1 MSAPQEFAE
10 PERQRVIRLITA
22 LAVPRR
28 MPDDVEALAADAR
41 LIDDLGFDSVRL
53 IELTMALERAFGLPP
68 QRPENLATINTVD
81 DVVTFALTAAKDSA

>member
-10 PERQRVIRLITA
+10 PERQKVIRLITA

-28 MPDDVEALAADAR
+28 MPEDVAADAR

-68 QRPENLATINTVD
+68 QRPENLATITTVD
-81 DVVTFALTAAKDSA
+81 DVVTFALTAAKDPL

>member
-1 MSAPQEFAE
+1 M
-10 PERQRVIRLITA
+10 IRLITA

-28 MPDDVEALAADAR
+28 MPDDVADGAR

-68 QRPENLATINTVD
+68 QRLENLASITTVD
-81 DVVTFALTAAKDSA
+81 DVVTFVSNT

>member
-28 MPDDVEALAADAR
+28 LPGDVAADAR
-41 LIDDLGFDSVRL
+41 LVDDLGFDSVRL

-68 QRPENLATINTVD
+68 QRPENLATITTVD
-81 DVVTFALTAAKDSA
+81 DVVTFALTAAKDSL

>member
-1 MSAPQEFAE
+1 MSAAEEFRE

-28 MPDDVEALAADAR
+28 TPEDVAADAR

-81 DVVTFALTAAKDSA
+81 DVVTFALTAAKDSL

>member
-10 PERQRVIRLITA
+10 PQRQQVIRLITA

-28 MPDDVEALAADAR
+28 MPEDVGADAR

-68 QRPENLATINTVD
+68 QRPENLATITTVD
-81 DVVTFALTAAKDSA
+81 DVVTFALTAAKDSL

>member
-1 MSAPQEFAE
+1 MSAAQEFGE

-28 MPDDVEALAADAR
+28 TPEDVAADAR

-81 DVVTFALTAAKDSA
+81 DVVTFALTAAKDSL

>member
-28 MPDDVEALAADAR
+28 MPGDVAADAR
-41 LIDDLGFDSVRL
+41 LVDDLGFDSVRL

-68 QRPENLATINTVD
+68 QRPENLATITTVD
-81 DVVTFALTAAKDSA
+81 DVVTFALTAAKDSL

>member
-28 MPDDVEALAADAR
+28 MPEDVAADAR

-68 QRPENLATINTVD
+68 QRPENLATITTVD
-81 DVVTFALTAAKDSA
+81 DVVTFALTAAKDSL

>member
-28 MPDDVEALAADAR
+28 MPEDVAADAR

-53 IELTMALERAFGLPP
+53 IELTMALERGFGLPP

-81 DVVTFALTAAKDSA
+81 DVVTFALTAAKDSL